1 MSKNPNTNLF
11 PSLAHVRDLKA
22 QRAAMEEEIERL
34 KTEVIAKLEEK
45 LEEERQQHIEIVN
58 FSLRGGK

>member
-1 MSKNPNTNLF
+1 M
-11 PSLAHVRDLKA
+11 RDLKA